1 MPAAAFSRPAPA
13 ALHLLRAIALASAAA
28 LCAPAMAAMTPDA
41 QATPR
46 ADKAWWAPFGD
57 PVLDGLVARAAGSDT
72 TQRAIVQAYI
82 GVRTLQARAG
92 LADRMQQAALKER
105 AWAEEAAAQAADK
118 ADSERVIAGLAAR
131 AEQARS
137 VQQALAIELERL
149 ELTLAAL
156 SRGEPQRL
164 HTSLADGA
172 GSLPQVTW
180 TVPFSLRTGAAVDA
194 SVLPALQA
202 GAAQVQQAGQL
213 VEASEL
219 ELRSRQL
226 RQRAGADS
234 AGAVLEAYQRLL
246 ADGDRLAAA
255 PGALALAWAELLQGL
270 PADELPRLAAQLG
283 LRDTDPAPRAP

>member
-1 MPAAAFSRPAPA
+1 MPAAPSFRPA
-13 ALHLLRAIALASAAA
+13 ALNLLRVLALASAAA
-28 LCAPAMAAMTPDA
+28 LSAPAMAAMTPDTA
-41 QATPR
+41 IAPR
-46 ADKAWWAPFGD
+46 ADKAWWAPFAD

-72 TQRAIVQAYI
+72 TQRAIVQAYV

-92 LADRMQQAALKER
+92 LAERMQQAALKER
-105 AWAEEAAAQAADK
+105 EWAEESAASAPGDA
-118 ADSERVIAGLAAR
+118 ERQRVLTGLAAR

-137 VQQALAIELERL
+137 LQQALATELERL

-164 HTSLADGA
+164 HSSLADGA
-172 GSLPQVTW
+172 GNLPQVAW
-180 TVPFSLRTGAAVDA
+180 AVPFSLRTGAQADD

-202 GAAQVQQAGQL
+202 VAAQVQQAGQL

-226 RQRAGADS
+226 RQRSGAES
-234 AGAVLEAYQRLL
+234 TGAVLESYQRLL
-246 ADGDRLAAA
+246 ADGDRLATAQ
-255 PGALALAWAELLQGL
+255 GALALAWAELLQGL

-283 LRDTDPAPRAP
+283 IRDTDPAPRAP